1 MHVHRTTD
9 GVRVSPTIFREAGF
23 RFYFFSREE
32 PRMHVHVQCADGEA
46 KFWLEP
52 SIEAAQNSGLSE
64 RKLRVAHCSSRHTS
78 MKSAAHGNSTS
89 GPEVKHIT
97 GQGLSVR
104 VGREELLL
112 AFEHFPWFRQAP
124 VEKVRHV
131 EQPSPEHLFWPDL
144 DIDLSIESIRHP
156 ERFPLISR

>member
-1 MHVHRTTD
+1 
-9 GVRVSPTIFREAGF
+9 
-23 RFYFFSREE
+23 
-32 PRMHVHVQCADGEA
+32 
-46 KFWLEP
+46 
-52 SIEAAQNSGLSE
+52 
-64 RKLRVAHCSSRHTS
+64 
-78 MKSAAHGNSTS
+78 
-89 GPEVKHIT
+89 VKHIT